1 MEDPH
6 VFNGVA
12 ISHVVRHWIVADSR
26 DKKKKEDLRCILAV
40 LRHCDFFLGRLLTIK
55 GSLGYKVTKGRKMN
69 AVNRLTLM
77 LVTVVNLIETGQSNK
92 NVIRMGYITGSK
104 LKVDDAKFST
114 RHGQRI
120 SGAITYARDQI
131 NNDSSILPNHT
142 LEFLVAE
149 TYSQEL
155 HSIKETVD
163 LIDRN
168 ISVYIGPQETCVH
181 EGRIA
186 ASFNLPM
193 ISYVSLLP
201 LQV

>member
-1 MEDPH
+1 
-6 VFNGVA
+6 
-12 ISHVVRHWIVADSR
+12 
-26 DKKKKEDLRCILAV
+26 
-40 LRHCDFFLGRLLTIK
+40 
-55 GSLGYKVTKGRKMN
+55 MN
-69 AVNRLTLM
+69 VVNRLM

-104 LKVDDAKFST
+104 LKVKGALFSP

-155 HSIKETVD
+155 HSIKETVE

>member
-1 MEDPH
+1 
-6 VFNGVA
+6 
-12 ISHVVRHWIVADSR
+12 
-26 DKKKKEDLRCILAV
+26 
-40 LRHCDFFLGRLLTIK
+40 
-55 GSLGYKVTKGRKMN
+55 MN
-69 AVNRLTLM
+69 VVNRLTLM
-77 LVTVVNLIETGQSNK
+77 LVTVVHLIETGQSNK

-193 ISYVSLLP
+193 ISYVSLLSYKYKRCVGG
-201 LQV
+201 LTFKILRSITNLHKNVLNLSKKK

>member
-1 MEDPH
+1 
-6 VFNGVA
+6 
-12 ISHVVRHWIVADSR
+12 
-26 DKKKKEDLRCILAV
+26 
-40 LRHCDFFLGRLLTIK
+40 
-55 GSLGYKVTKGRKMN
+55 MN
-69 AVNRLTLM
+69 AVNRLTL
-77 LVTVVNLIETGQSNK
+77 LLATVVNLIETGQSNK
-92 NVIRMGYITGSK
+92 NIIHMGYITGSK
-104 LKVDDAKFST
+104 LKDDDGFFST

-155 HSIKETVD
+155 HSIKETVE

-193 ISYVSLLP
+193 ISYVSLLH
-201 LQV
+201 